1 MKKNNNENADSNFE
15 IFKQPKNIYYNE
27 ENKGP
32 RSTQMEKETEDKF
45 SDFDGNSKR
54 YAIFKY
60 KQFS

>member
-45 SDFDGNSKR
+45 SDFDGNW
-54 YAIFKY
+54 
-60 KQFS
+60 